1 MPLKTARS
9 EEGVWGRYPQA
20 GFRAAALTYPMREA
34 PISKNLSGAGGGKS
48 QGARA
53 RLCEIAAPEATIEI
67 PVKMERISA
76 MIAEILLLLVRIVIV
91 AFGSAPIPVYLR
103 FALGER
109 WGFHPQTPAWGH
121 RPQTPIPLRAY
132 QRDIPIEKSLPFR
145 KGFFTYFTRWQA
157 TQ

>member
-1 MPLKTARS
+1 
-9 EEGVWGRYPQA
+9 
-20 GFRAAALTYPMREA
+20 
-34 PISKNLSGAGGGKS
+34 
-48 QGARA
+48 
-53 RLCEIAAPEATIEI
+53 
-67 PVKMERISA
+67 

-132 QRDIPIEKSLPFR
+132 VRFYPYKKAFPLG
-145 KGFFTYFTRWQA
+145 KGFQ
-157 TQ
+157 